1 MTHCSNDPPLLIMR
15 ENASITPRDPNQKL
29 NCHLCNEKTV
39 LECAKGQDL
48 HFGRKHNGEVVIG
61 NESPVQFS
69 CLKWKQ
75 NSDSSWKCEKPHSS
89 KTHVKHEGT
98 WEQKLHTEHG
108 ALALSDKINAM
119 RKQQQHQSFSKQYGF
134 DV

>member
-1 MTHCSNDPPLLIMR
+1 MQDNSAISPH
-15 ENASITPRDPNQKL
+15 DPNQKL
-29 NCHLCNEKTV
+29 NCNLCKTQTI
-39 LECAKGQDL
+39 LECQKGQHL
-48 HFGRKHNGEVVIG
+48 RFGNKRRTEVVIG
-61 NESPVQFS
+61 NESPLQFS

-75 NSDSSWKCEKPHSS
+75 NPDFSWKCEKPHSP

-98 WEQKLHTEHG
+98 WEKNLHTEHG

-119 RKQQQHQSFSKQYGF
+119 RKKQERESFSQQYGF